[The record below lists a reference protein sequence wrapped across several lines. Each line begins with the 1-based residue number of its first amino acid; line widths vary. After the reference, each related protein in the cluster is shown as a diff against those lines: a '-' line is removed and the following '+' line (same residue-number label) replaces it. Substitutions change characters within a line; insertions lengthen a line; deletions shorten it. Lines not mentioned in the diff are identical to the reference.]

1 MSTTSMTMSHEL
13 VGYELRY
20 ESIFKS
26 GRGFAFPCDATGKV
40 DMDAL
45 SDTVR
50 ASYLYARTV
59 VGREFLTPAVVGA
72 ERARPR
78 STAYDAK

>member
-1 MSTTSMTMSHEL
+1 MTTSTMVSRER

-20 ESIFKS
+20 ESIFKA
-26 GRGFAFPCDATGKV
+26 GRGFAFPCDATGRV

-45 SDTVR
+45 SDTIR

-59 VGREFLTPAVVGA
+59 VGRELLTPAVVGA
-72 ERARPR
+72 HGIPHNNR
-78 STAYDAK
+78 

>member
-1 MSTTSMTMSHEL
+1 MSMSLMVSIEPPA
-13 VGYELRY
+13 YELRY
-20 ESIFKS
+20 ESLFKA
-26 GRGFAFPCDATGKV
+26 GRGYAFPCDAAGHV

-50 ASYLYARTV
+50 ERYLYARTV

-72 ERARPR
+72 NRVHEHN
-78 STAYDAK
+78 